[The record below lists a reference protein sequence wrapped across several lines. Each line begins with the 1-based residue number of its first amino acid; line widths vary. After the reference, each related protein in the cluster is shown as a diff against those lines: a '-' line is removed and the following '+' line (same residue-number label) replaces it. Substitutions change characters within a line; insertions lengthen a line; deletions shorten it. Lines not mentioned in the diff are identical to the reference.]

1 MKKLLA
7 LILCVMMF
15 ISVIPTM
22 AFAEEPEPAGEA
34 EEAAGYPWIDNP
46 LMALAQYKKEIE
58 NMVKNTKG
66 NIQDAFAELAANR
79 VVYSTAKGMDDT
91 IVGLVDAITKD
102 LIGKKIP
109 VMKNDGSAV
118 DDPEY
123 LFLKA
128 DADNV
133 KDLIRLVIDEKV
145 TKSMADNEFKFV
157 NEYND
162 DGSIK
167 SIDPIKYAQ
176 AFGKAVSDALTNK
189 DFQKGYEAVA
199 TYFAL
204 ASLIKDVNKQLK
216 DEYAAFYGS
225 TVSPKFDEDFT
236 EKYPMLTENYIDTL
250 EEGLDP
256 AFWAWAGVTEY
267 PVVPDNGWTT
277 RDAK

>member
-109 VMKNDGSAV
+109 VMKNDGSAI

-204 ASLIKDVNKQLK
+204 ASLIKDVNKQLA
-216 DEYAAFYGS
+216 DEYTAFYGS
-225 TVSPKFDEDFT
+225 ISPKFDEDFT

>member
-22 AFAEEPEPAGEA
+22 AFAEEAEPADEPV

-46 LMALAQYKKEIE
+46 LMPLVQYKKEIE
-58 NMVKNTKG
+58 NMVKNTKS
-66 NIQDAFAELAANR
+66 NIQVAYEELAANR

-109 VMKNDGSAV
+109 VMNNNGNGIA
-118 DDPEY
+118 DPEY
-123 LFLKA
+123 LFKKS
-128 DADNV
+128 DADSI
-133 KDLIRLVIDEKV
+133 KDFIRLLIDEKV
-145 TKSMADNEFKFV
+145 NKSMTDNEFKFV
-157 NEYND
+157 TEYDANGD
-162 DGSIK
+162 IK

-176 AFGKAVSDALTNK
+176 VFGKAVSDALTNK

-204 ASLIKDVNKQLK
+204 ASLIKDVNKQLA
-216 DEYAAFYGS
+216 DEYTAFYGS
-225 TVSPKFDEDFT
+225 ISPKFDETFAD
-236 EKYPMLTENYIDTL
+236 KYPMLAENYIDTL
-250 EEGLDP
+250 AEELDP
-256 AFWAWAGVTEY
+256 AFWSWAGMTEA

-277 RDAK
+277 RDAE

>member
-176 AFGKAVSDALTNK
+176 AFGKAVSDARFLRQHCQPEVRRRLHREVPHAHRELHRHPRRGPGSCILVLGRCDRVPCRSRQRLDYQRRQVIIT
-189 DFQKGYEAVA
+189 QKN
-199 TYFAL
+199 
-204 ASLIKDVNKQLK
+204 LITD
-216 DEYAAFYGS
+216 
-225 TVSPKFDEDFT
+225 
-236 EKYPMLTENYIDTL
+236 
-250 EEGLDP
+250 
-256 AFWAWAGVTEY
+256 
-267 PVVPDNGWTT
+267 PDNQ
-277 RDAK
+277 